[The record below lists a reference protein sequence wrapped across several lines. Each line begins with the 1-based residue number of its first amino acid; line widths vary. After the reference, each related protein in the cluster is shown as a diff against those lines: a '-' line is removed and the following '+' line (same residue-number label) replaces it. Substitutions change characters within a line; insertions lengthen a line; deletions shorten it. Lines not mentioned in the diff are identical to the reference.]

1 MLLTVQ
7 EAAREAKVSVK
18 TIRRL
23 CKSGRLK
30 CENYGGPERADYR
43 IAPASLVSVQ
53 APVQPAPPP
62 PVTPPPSRG
71 RRQSASR
78 PSQAFDPLAWAR

>member
-43 IAPASLVSVQ
+43 IAPSSLVDVQ
-53 APVQPAPPP
+53 APVLPPAPELP
-62 PVTPPPSRG
+62 TPPPSRG
-71 RRQSASR
+71 RRQPSAVSPAR
-78 PSQAFDPLAWAR
+78 RFDVTAW